1 MSDLKN
7 YSLSSSRGAVHGKWM
22 VNPLIVLNMGSEMV
36 YILEQRL
43 KAQQIAADKACRV
56 LVDTVSALLELEM
69 VESTF
74 SAQPTFSSS
83 SVRALFHRITHC
95 SIMRLNDES
104 MDKLYDLM
112 MMGLKVQLIR
122 CRDSYELIESTLHR
136 LDHIHSII
144 DSKCASSPEHENLL
158 SVIHSVRQRVIRTYF
173 GSISTSKLL
182 VVRKRLFQWVQ
193 DRKIKVSILLQK
205 KLQSL
210 DGHIITNSVGM
221 LPKFTQIPGR
231 QYRIT
236 LQDIKQNNVRL
247 DEHSLIL
254 PNSKCCYP
262 SNIRYSL
269 QCHRLHTQIGQNL
282 YCHDESHRGPQRAM
296 DSADGSGHSSHGNA
310 PSARSTPKHRAEI
323 SKALKTQLNGLSSI
337 VNEVDTQ
344 SATATTQR
352 VLKLDLFHFEI
363 DDVVDENGQT
373 QSQQNDQKGTGSQMR
388 FGRRHSALKDAL
400 QNLNLSDRDGS
411 SDIKTEDET
420 VEEDLF
426 DLLDGDD
433 DDDHD
438 GGQ

>member
-1 MSDLKN
+1 MSDLAS
-7 YSLSSSRGAVHGKWM
+7 YSFAARDAAVCSKWL

-36 YILEQRL
+36 YILQQRL
-43 KAQQIAADKACRV
+43 KAQKIAADKACRV

-74 SAQPTFSSS
+74 AAQPTFESA

-112 MMGLKVQLIR
+112 MMGLKVQVVR

-136 LDHIHSII
+136 LDHVHSII
-144 DSKCASSPEHENLL
+144 DSKCASSSEHDDLL
-158 SVIHSVRQRVIRTYF
+158 SDIGSVRQRVLRTYF
-173 GSISTSKLL
+173 GSISSSKLL

-210 DGHIITNSVGM
+210 DGHIVTNSVGM

-236 LQDIKQNNVRL
+236 LQDMKQDNVRL
-247 DEHSLIL
+247 DAHSLVL

-269 QCHRLHTQIGQNL
+269 QCHRLHTQIGRNL
-282 YCHDESHRGPQRAM
+282 YCHDGPSKANGQ
-296 DSADGSGHSSHGNA
+296 SHGDNVNA
-310 PSARSTPKHRAEI
+310 ARPTTKQRTEI
-323 SKALKTQLNGLSSI
+323 SKALQNQLDGLSSI
-337 VNEVDTQ
+337 VNEPDAVDSEHRQ
-344 SATATTQR
+344 
-352 VLKLDLFHFEI
+352 KLDLFHFEI
-363 DDVVDENGQT
+363 DDVVDGHGP
-373 QSQQNDQKGTGSQMR
+373 SRSPQNEPKDRGSEMR
-388 FGRRHSALKDAL
+388 FGRRDSALKVAL
-400 QNLNLSDRDGS
+400 QNLDLGDNESN
-411 SDIKTEDET
+411 DIKTADESA
-420 VEEDLF
+420 EEDLF
-426 DLLDGDD
+426 DLLDDQQQ
-433 DDDHD
+433 H
-438 GGQ
+438 GQ